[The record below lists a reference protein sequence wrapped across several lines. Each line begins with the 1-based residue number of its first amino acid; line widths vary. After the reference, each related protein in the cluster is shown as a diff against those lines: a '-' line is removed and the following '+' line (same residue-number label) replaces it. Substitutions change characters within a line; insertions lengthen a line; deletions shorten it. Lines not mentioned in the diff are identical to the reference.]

1 MHYIDSSAPACAQAD
16 CLKQRR
22 QAVAYAAL
30 ALKVIPL
37 AKSADDLRTW
47 WNEEQQRRGEY
58 GLTETETQ
66 TLIDAC
72 KEHIRSLIEAR
83 GLLP

>member
-1 MHYIDSSAPACAQAD
+1 MNMHAQI
-16 CLKQRR
+16 LKQQR
-22 QAVAYAAL
+22 QAAAYVAL

-58 GLTETETQ
+58 GLTETQTQ
-66 TLIDAC
+66 TLIEAC
-72 KEHIRSLIEAR
+72 REHVRSLGETR
-83 GLLP
+83 GVRP